1 LPSQAPV
8 RILILESDVASWQF
22 IRRTLCQAGYE
33 AVAAA
38 TVPEA
43 RALIAA
49 SGAAFSVA
57 IINTGI
63 SGGFDLATDL
73 AVAGEGAKILYTS
86 QVSNCVLLDSI
97 ARLTPD
103 AIMPRPFSA
112 DKLLACVERLLG
124 GLRARAS
131 SA

>member
-1 LPSQAPV
+1 LTSKTTA

-38 TVPEA
+38 TIAEA
-43 RALIAA
+43 RRLIAD

-57 IINTGI
+57 IVNIGI

-73 AVAGEGAKILYTS
+73 ATAGEGAKILYTS
-86 QVSNCVLLDSI
+86 QVSRCVLLDSI
-97 ARLTPD
+97 ASLTPD

-112 DKLLACVERLLG
+112 EELLASVERLLG
-124 GLRARAS
+124 GLHARAS